1 MGKRPSPRNRLNDLS
16 NSEWLRR
23 TKSFW
28 ISEARPAKRSPSAS
42 RSRDGD
48 GRPEWMDDFAQWL
61 RAEKGEEAADQVLG
75 QVYDSFVYS
84 QPPAR
89 DPLKSQHPATFAEAD
104 VQKLIEFFTRR
115 RQSVLDPFLG
125 SGSTLI
131 ACHRC
136 GRKGLG
142 IELSPRWAQVAR
154 RRLKDAGASV
164 SEFDGKLSAPG
175 QKVVCG
181 DARAEMARLRTGSV
195 HFIVTSPPYW
205 RILRKNGMKVAAERT
220 GKGLPTHYSE
230 ADADLGNIADYQGFL
245 AELDVVWRE
254 CARTMRK
261 GRYMC
266 VIVCDFR
273 HGPDFYL
280 YHADIARHVEDS
292 GLKLQGVTILAQD
305 NKTLYPYGVP
315 NAFVSNIHHQ
325 YILIFRKPL

>member
-1 MGKRPSPRNRLNDLS
+1 MDQRRTPANRLNDLT

-28 ISEARPAKRSPSAS
+28 LSEANRESGRQRPQWL
-42 RSRDGD
+42 DQ
-48 GRPEWMDDFAQWL
+48 FAQWL
-61 RAEKGEEAADQVLG
+61 RAEKGESAAEEILG

-89 DPLKSQHPATFAEAD
+89 DPLKSQHPATFAEED
-104 VQKLIEFFTRR
+104 IQKLIEFFSKR
-115 RQSVLDPFLG
+115 RQTVLDPFLG

-142 IELSPRWAQVAR
+142 LELSRHWVQVAR
-154 RRLKDAGASV
+154 KRLRASGAVV
-164 SEFDGKLSAPG
+164 SDFDGKLSASG
-175 QKVVCG
+175 QKLICG
-181 DARAEMARLRTGSV
+181 DARVEMARLRSGSL
-195 HFIVTSPPYW
+195 HFVVTSPPYW

-220 GKGLPTHYSE
+220 AKGLPTHYSE
-230 ADADLGNIADYQGFL
+230 AAADLGNVADYEEFL
-245 AELDVVWRE
+245 AELDVVWRQ
-254 CARTMRK
+254 CARVLRP

-273 HGPDFYL
+273 HGQDFYL
-280 YHADIARHVEDS
+280 YHADIARHIEGC

-305 NKTLYPYGVP
+305 NKTLYPYGVG

-325 YILIFRKPL
+325 YILIFRKPR